1 MISVIRYRK
10 AKYLIIFVSVM
21 RFFFGNQLRKD
32 KTNAFSFVRQ
42 YANESEGIDLFA
54 HSFTSHLF
62 TSHTVHGKDEA
73 FLLTRS

>member
-1 MISVIRYRK
+1 MISVILNRK

-21 RFFFGNQLRKD
+21 GFFLGNQSRKD
-32 KTNAFSFVRQ
+32 KTNAFSSVQQ
-42 YANESEGIDLFA
+42 YANESEGIDLFV

-62 TSHTVHGKDEA
+62 TSHSVHGKDEA